1 MHRSRISLVA
11 VAAGLLVA
19 GCRDES
25 VQVYRAPK
33 EGGEAP
39 SNAAH
44 AGSTGSGAS
53 SEPTSKPPWVV
64 PQGWAEKPSAS
75 GSRIASYGI
84 TGSDGRSADVSV
96 SVLNGTGGGALEN
109 VNLWR
114 NQLGLGPVTLEELG
128 KLSRLVRIGS
138 REAVS
143 YELVGERAAEG
154 QSQTNRTLVAIMPAG
169 EMTVF
174 FKLTGEQALVAENRE
189 KYLEWLKSVNTGED
203 TADAP
208 ASGGASAP
216 AASAGGTSPGAGAD
230 ASGLPQWTVPTGWQ
244 REGERPMRL
253 ATFSVPGEPGG
264 KASDLS
270 ISTLGGD
277 GGGMLANVNRWRG
290 QLGLTPWG
298 EDALQK
304 EGQVVDVNGTKVTV
318 VDLVGDKNPQ
328 GEARRTRILAAVA
341 VRGGASW
348 FYKLT
353 GDDAAVVRERE
364 NFMGFVRSI
373 RY

>member
-1 MHRSRISLVA
+1 MHRSRIPLVA

-25 VQVYRAPK
+25 IQVYRAPK

-39 SNAAH
+39 GSVAQT
-44 AGSTGSGAS
+44 GSTAAGAS
-53 SEPTSKPPWVV
+53 SEPTSKPPWVI
-64 PQGWAEKPSAS
+64 PQGWIEKPNSS

-84 TGSDGRSADVSV
+84 SAADGRSADVSV

-114 NQLGLGPVTLEELG
+114 NQLGLGPVTVEELG

-203 TADAP
+203 TAEAP
-208 ASGGASAP
+208 ASAGSAP
-216 AASAGGTSPGAGAD
+216 SSPSTGGTSPGAAAD
-230 ASGLPQWTVPTGWQ
+230 ASGLPQWTVPAGWQ

-270 ISTLGGD
+270 ISTLGGS
-277 GGGMLANVNRWRG
+277 GGGLLANVNRWRG
-290 QLGLTPWG
+290 QLGLTSWT
-298 EDALQK
+298 EEALQK
-304 EGQVVDVNGTKVTV
+304 EVQVIDVNGAKVTI

-328 GEARRTRILAAVA
+328 GEARRTRILAAVQ
-341 VRGGASW
+341 VQGGSSW

-353 GDDAAVVRERE
+353 GDDTAVARERE